1 MSWRRATSCRRAEDG
16 EAFPQRL
23 WVHAALARRPCVC
36 AGRADWRTAASRAGP
51 ASPGKLGC
59 SGPSA
64 QTTAACL
71 LSVAPRP
78 EWWSRLISPAR
89 SHPVFLLL
97 VPTQGP
103 RLCLY
108 SSLPSSLLHLPLRR
122 DTPSRECPVVFGFG
136 GFLGFFLHC
145 LLGVAH
151 ALSPKEADKSFVL
164 FLINASLLGKRVNF

>member
-1 MSWRRATSCRRAEDG
+1 MKTIAFNLRHFSLAPFSFSSLRGLGHPHHTLRVFSCLSTSGGPGQGSHVVDG
-16 EAFPQRL
+16 ALTLGCPHFLPEAPLPRL
-23 WVHAALARRPCVC
+23 WTRPVSSGC
-36 AGRADWRTAASRAGP
+36 AP
-51 ASPGKLGC
+51 SP
-59 SGPSA
+59 SPF
-64 QTTAACL
+64 

-122 DTPSRECPVVFGFG
+122 DTPSRERPDC
-136 GFLGFFLHC
+136 
-145 LLGVAH
+145 
-151 ALSPKEADKSFVL
+151 
-164 FLINASLLGKRVNF
+164 